1 MVDLWF
7 LAYNFCYR
15 LRTSIKYNYIF
26 RLKDAGVIDVRKT
39 QEANL
44 INKVKRYVS
53 LAMTAI
59 TW

>member
-1 MVDLWF
+1 MVDL
-7 LAYNFCYR
+7 YFCYR
-15 LRTSIKYNYIF
+15 LRTSIKYNYMF

-44 INKVKRYVS
+44 TNKVKRYVS